1 MLPLLTLTANN
12 SWARFRSLYRH
23 RLMIVAGLSS
33 SGVLVLYFFG
43 EPLLHLAIGHGG
55 ITAEHVHALWLVM
68 IALVGML
75 AGGAAGQ
82 ITSTAFYAMGNTT
95 TPTRLF
101 ILTYTI
107 YLPFK
112 VLAFLRYG
120 LMGLAIATSV
130 HLIVNFTLQLIVL
143 ERATAPTQAPE
154 IELHS
159 FSGGEMKARV
169 KQ

>member
-12 SWARFRSLYRH
+12 SWVHFRRLYRH
-23 RLMIVAGLSS
+23 RLMIVAGLTS
-33 SGVLVLYFFG
+33 SGVLVLYFSG

-55 ITAEHVHALWLVM
+55 ITVNHVHALWRVM
-68 IALVGML
+68 MALVGML

-82 ITSTAFYAMGNTT
+82 VTSTAFYAMGNTT

-107 YLPFK
+107 YLPLK

-120 LMGLAIATSV
+120 LMGLAFAISV

-143 ERATAPTQAPE
+143 ERAAAPTRAPR
-154 IELHS
+154 IGLHS
-159 FSGGEMKARV
+159 FSEREKLKA
-169 KQ
+169 